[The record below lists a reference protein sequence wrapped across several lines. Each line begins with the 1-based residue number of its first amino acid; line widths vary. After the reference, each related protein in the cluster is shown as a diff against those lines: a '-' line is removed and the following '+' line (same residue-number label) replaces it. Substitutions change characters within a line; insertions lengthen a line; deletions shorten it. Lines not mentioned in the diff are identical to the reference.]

1 VLLTRSDGIDPN
13 SDFLDGHFPGNP
25 IVPGAVLLGLAEQGL
40 RDIGY
45 EIKCVQ
51 RMKFL
56 RQLIPDQPFEIT
68 VEIGSS
74 LAKLTWSSGTETLA
88 NARVELRPTDG

>member
-1 VLLTRSDGIDPN
+1 MQLMRSDGVSPKSN
-13 SDFLDGHFPGNP
+13 FLDGHFPGNP

-51 RMKFL
+51 RIKFL
-56 RQLIPDQPFEIT
+56 RQLTPGQPFDIT
-68 VEIGSS
+68 IEIGET
-74 LAKLTWSSGTETLA
+74 LAKIAWRSGAGALA
-88 NARVELRPTDG
+88 NARVELRPING

>member
-1 VLLTRSDGIDPN
+1 VQLMRSDGV
-13 SDFLDGHFPGNP
+13 SAKSKFLDGHFPGNP
-25 IVPGAVLLGLAEQGL
+25 IVPGAILLGLAEQGL

-56 RQLIPDQPFEIT
+56 RQLIPGQPFEVT
-68 VEIGSS
+68 VEIGDP
-74 LAKLTWSSGTETLA
+74 LAKLAWTSGTDTLA
-88 NARVELRPTDG
+88 SARVELRPTDG